1 MTPCRRTRPLFVKNR
16 RSLGLTLLELVIV
29 MAILIAVAAILVPL
43 LPEMLGKANQSA
55 GATNLAE
62 LEKAVQMFHTTYNR
76 YPSHYD
82 SLLNESGAVSGLIP
96 AAGSMGPAGG
106 NMEARPLSKGQVSRL
121 KRRGIT
127 MVYDIE
133 DDIPADTSNFHA
145 TLNPYV
151 AGTTHLNG
159 RALAYNNDPD
169 GDGDSSDAAGE
180 PVAMLTRGADG
191 TYNDDVF
198 DRSVMPGVM
207 LNPDHDYAVFGI
219 GKYCNLCGP
228 DGLVKDAPVFGQHKQ
243 QNTPAE
249 AYQRFCAV
257 FDIGPADDDTSKV
270 NAKFVGCVAIVGKRF
285 FTAGDFVG
293 RYHDN
298 EFGLSQPVE

>member
-1 MTPCRRTRPLFVKNR
+1 MTRRPAHPMPTKHQRFRVA
-16 RSLGLTLLELVIV
+16 LTLLELVIV
-29 MAILIAVAAILVPL
+29 MAILVAIAAILVPL

-55 GATNLAE
+55 GATNMAE
-62 LEKAVQMFHTTYNR
+62 LEKAIQMFHTTYNR
-76 YPSHYD
+76 YPNHYD
-82 SLLNESGAVSGLIP
+82 SLVSGEDISGLIP

-106 NMEARPLSKGQVSRL
+106 NMEARQLTKGQVSRL
-121 KRRGIT
+121 KRRGMT
-127 MVYDIE
+127 MVYDLQDL
-133 DDIPADTSNFHA
+133 DDEGNLPSDSNFHA
-145 TLNPYV
+145 TLNPYAEGV
-151 AGTTHLNG
+151 SYLNG
-159 RALAYNNDPD
+159 RELAT
-169 GDGDSSDAAGE
+169 GE
-180 PVAMLTRGADG
+180 TIAMLTRGTDG

-228 DGLVKDAPVFGQHKQ
+228 DGIVKDAPVFGQHKQ